1 MSTTINV
8 FDVKKEMFEKLK
20 SIAIPH
26 DQAKDEDMLY
36 TIRDHVVTRD
46 NSVTIRTNETEVNY
60 FYFKGD
66 EDEC

>member
-1 MSTTINV
+1 
-8 FDVKKEMFEKLK
+8 MFEKLK